1 MIGWAVAALLA
12 AGASDWPQRLDAVEV
27 RGISWTKESV
37 ILRELPWKPGA
48 EVTQAQWELGLTRL
62 WNTGIL
68 SRVDGVV
75 EVRDGRRVAVLT
87 LEERFALNPL
97 FSFGAGG
104 GRFWFRVGLNDI
116 NFIGRF
122 LEWGAR
128 YERFDTYN
136 GGQAWLRDPRLFNRR
151 LDGAVQVD
159 YLFRPRP
166 EYVRRR
172 LGGLVDVQGEVH
184 DTLRLGARVEV
195 FRDEYQP
202 PLVGAAVLPEALLA
216 GTVTL
221 QVRAGRVDT
230 VRLRQ
235 KGASV
240 ELRQTFG
247 LSADG
252 ALRGVVQT
260 QVELLAYALFGE
272 RWNLAVRAQAA
283 VSSQAPTEQLFYLGG
298 LDLIR
303 GYADSVVRTQAFA
316 LTNAELRAT
325 FFDSTW
331 IALVGA
337 VFVDAA
343 IAERSGPVGLLSMGA
358 GVRVLVPKL
367 LRTGLRAD
375 VAVAMLGLPNTGF
388 SVGVWQFF

>member
-1 MIGWAVAALLA
+1 MIGAALIA
-12 AGASDWPQRLDAVEV
+12 ALCAQVAWPQRIDAVEV
-27 RGISWTKESV
+27 RGMSWTKEFV
-37 ILRELPWKPGA
+37 VLRELPWKPGA
-48 EVTQAQWELGLTRL
+48 VVTEAQWALGLTRL

-68 SRVDGVV
+68 SRVDGAV
-75 EVRDGRRVAVLT
+75 ERRGGQTVAVLS

-97 FSFGAGG
+97 LSFGAGG

-136 GGQAWLRDPRLFNRR
+136 GGQGWVRDPRLFNRR
-151 LDGAVQVD
+151 LDGTLQFD

-172 LGGLVDVQGEVH
+172 LGGLADVQGELH
-184 DTLRLGARVEV
+184 DNLRLGARVEF

-202 PLVGAAVLPEALLA
+202 PLVGPAVLPDTLLA
-216 GTVTL
+216 GTVAL
-221 QVRAGRVDT
+221 VVRAGRVDT
-230 VRLRQ
+230 LRLRQ
-235 KGASV
+235 SGLSV
-240 ELRQTFG
+240 ELKQTFG
-247 LSADG
+247 LSAD
-252 ALRGVVQT
+252 AVVRGITQT
-260 QVELLAYALFGE
+260 QLEVLGYALLGE

-283 VSSQAPTEQLFYLGG
+283 VSSQAPPEQQFYLGG

-303 GYADSVVRTQAFA
+303 GYPDSVLRTQAFA
-316 LTNAELRAT
+316 LANTELRAT
-325 FFDSTW
+325 LFDSTW
-331 IALVGA
+331 VAFVGA

-343 IAERSGPVGLLSMGA
+343 LAERSGPVGLLSMGA

-367 LRTGLRAD
+367 LETGLRAD
-375 VAVAMLGLPNTGF
+375 VAVAMLGQPNAGF